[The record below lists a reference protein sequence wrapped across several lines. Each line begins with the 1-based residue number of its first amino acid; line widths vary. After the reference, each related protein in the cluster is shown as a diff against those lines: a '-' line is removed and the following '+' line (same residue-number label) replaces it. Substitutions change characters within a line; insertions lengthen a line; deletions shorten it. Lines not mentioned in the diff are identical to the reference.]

1 VVASATC
8 PNCPSFLFFLG
19 LFLICESCSVFLS
32 LDMKR
37 RECRGEVKEVRSLMC
52 FLSWQSFP
60 WLPATSLKLEL
71 AWIQQAAPSQRSS
84 PGILFLRSCQS
95 HSSQPQSTLFL
106 SSSCGNRLRCHDS
119 CGQLL
124 DWYHPPS
131 PDQ

>member
-52 FLSWQSFP
+52 FVLTIVLST
-60 WLPATSLKLEL
+60 PAASLKSEL
-71 AWIQQAAPSQRSS
+71 A
-84 PGILFLRSCQS
+84 
-95 HSSQPQSTLFL
+95 
-106 SSSCGNRLRCHDS
+106 
-119 CGQLL
+119 
-124 DWYHPPS
+124 
-131 PDQ
+131 